1 MYTVCGVC
9 VWVWFQRDGRFVSMS
24 VEHYWLNANKEAI
37 HGLAGLSTRSFTLS
51 RGKRWTLHLAGAGCV
66 LGRRTGHHFI
76 NGGGVTWDR
85 SGFTHT
91 HTQTDKTLFSYFLIL
106 SITSFQHIFRTHT
119 HTQFY
124 NEKLIYRGYWT
135 LCVV

>member
-1 MYTVCGVC
+1 
-9 VWVWFQRDGRFVSMS
+9 MS

-51 RGKRWTLHLAGAGCV
+51 GGKRWTLHLAGAGCV
-66 LGRRTGHHFI
+66 QEGGPGTILSMV
-76 NGGGVTWDR
+76 GGVTWDR

-124 NEKLIYRGYWT
+124 NEKLINRGYWT